1 MIANPAERLAGNGSR
16 TSTENSNK
24 KASII
29 RFRFLMIEA
38 FFFYFSSMNVASS

>member
-1 MIANPAERLAGNGSR
+1 MISNPAERLAGNGSR

-38 FFFYFSSMNVASS
+38 FFYFSSIISLQ